1 MSFFCR
7 RSDPYGS
14 RHNTES
20 SISDPNGSLALLRRR
35 IYDISGSVGKL
46 WGWICD
52 LNGSGIQILGIRS
65 RDPFSGS
72 MGMSAI
78 DDTLLLV
85 AVVLAIKRTVPPRK
99 SCQLYQNSIPK
110 CWGRSTEHVCNS
122 SSKNIPYFATY
133 WGLKYL
139 GLWHHLR
146 CAFYSTVLVLRQT
159 IYGGRLLLVIALV
172 IALC

>member
-7 RSDPYGS
+7 GSDPYGS
-14 RHNTES
+14 RHNTAS

-35 IYDISGSVGKL
+35 IYDPSGSVGKL

-65 RDPFSGS
+65 RDPFSES

-85 AVVLAIKRTVPPRK
+85 AVVLAINPRLTGGAFDAPPSRIFAIAQKRTALSTWNLAGLLIQQFYIVRGIFLK
-99 SCQLYQNSIPK
+99 SVGNFLRY
-110 CWGRSTEHVCNS
+110 GRFCDVTTRHFWSKIGQTSRVC
-122 SSKNIPYFATY
+122 
-133 WGLKYL
+133 
-139 GLWHHLR
+139 
-146 CAFYSTVLVLRQT
+146 
-159 IYGGRLLLVIALV
+159 GRRSF
-172 IALC
+172 